1 MFGNLFDSK
10 PALEI
15 TADTVLIDV
24 RSPAEFN
31 GGHIKGAK
39 NWPLDQLADILP
51 KNNAIKEKQI
61 VVYCASG
68 GRSSAAVSLFTR
80 AGYSTV
86 SNGGGIHAL
95 AHLGI
100 E

>member
-1 MFGNLFDSK
+1 MFGNLFGSK
-10 PALEI
+10 PAIEI
-15 TADTVLIDV
+15 SADTVLIDV
-24 RSPAEFN
+24 RSPAEFG
-31 GGHIKGAK
+31 GGHVKGAK
-39 NWPLDQLADILP
+39 NWPLDQLATILP
-51 KNNAIKEKQI
+51 KNSKLKDRPV

-80 AGYSTV
+80 AGFTTV
-86 SNGGGIHAL
+86 SNGGGIHSL